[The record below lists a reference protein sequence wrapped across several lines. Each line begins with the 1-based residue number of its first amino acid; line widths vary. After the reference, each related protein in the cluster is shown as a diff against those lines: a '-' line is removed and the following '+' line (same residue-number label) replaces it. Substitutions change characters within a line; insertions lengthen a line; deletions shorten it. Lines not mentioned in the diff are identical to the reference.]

1 MAYRILADI
10 VVAVHAGFVLFVVL
24 GGLLVWRYRWL
35 MWLHVLA
42 VVWGVLIE
50 SAGWTC
56 PLTPLEKGL
65 RAMGEEA
72 GYCGGFIDH
81 YFLPILYPESLI
93 RLGQITL
100 GFIALTVNLLVYWRV
115 FARVR

>member
-1 MAYRILADI
+1 
-10 VVAVHAGFVLFVVL
+10 
-24 GGLLVWRYRWL
+24 
-35 MWLHVLA
+35 
-42 VVWGVLIE
+42 
-50 SAGWTC
+50 
-56 PLTPLEKGL
+56 
-65 RAMGEEA
+65 MGEEA